1 MIDAINSALSG
12 LQSASK
18 QVDQSAQNIAEGSPG
33 GRVIEDI
40 VDIKVAETAFKANVA
55 TLKTA
60 QDLSEELLRIFD
72 ERV

>member
-18 QVDQSAQNIAEGSPG
+18 QVNQSAQNIAEGG
-33 GRVIEDI
+33 DTGRIIEDV
-40 VDIKVAETAFKANVA
+40 VDIRVAETAFKANVA
-55 TLKTA
+55 TLKTT

>member
-12 LQSASK
+12 LQGATK
-18 QVDQSAQNIAEGSPG
+18 QVNQSAKNIAEGSSD

-40 VDIKVAETAFKANVA
+40 VDIRVAETAYKANVE